1 MFGDLATLLDSTVL
15 FGIILL
21 IGSISGYMSEKVGI
35 VNIGID
41 GMMCIGLFFLEFLLL
56 KKLIL
61 LN

>member
-1 MFGDLATLLDSTVL
+1 MSDLQILLDLTLVFSTIL
-15 FGIILL
+15 IIAALA
-21 IGSISGYMSEKVGI
+21 GYMSEKVGI